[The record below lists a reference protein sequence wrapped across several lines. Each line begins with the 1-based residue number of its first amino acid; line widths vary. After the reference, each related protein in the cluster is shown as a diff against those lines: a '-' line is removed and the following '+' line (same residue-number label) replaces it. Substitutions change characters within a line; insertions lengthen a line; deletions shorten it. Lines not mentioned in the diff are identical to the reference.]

1 MAASVWSRFV
11 INLENESKLN
21 RKGRDSRSKMFHEM
35 AIFICCAVQFLQAY
49 CLELIQFIT
58 SSSFINHFNLWSCA
72 ACNDEWILLQG
83 LSTEFSKI
91 FNYLRTQIWRAVSK
105 VKIVLWYNRRK
116 SRIYYYY
123 YYYYYYYH
131 HHHYYSVFT
140 FFQGCL

>member
-1 MAASVWSRFV
+1 MAASVWSRFG

-35 AIFICCAVQFLQAY
+35 AIFICCAVQLLQAY

-58 SSSFINHFNLWSCA
+58 SSNFINHFHLWSCA
-72 ACNDEWILLQG
+72 ACNDEWILPQG
-83 LSTEFSKI
+83 FSTEFSKI
-91 FNYLRTQIWRAVSK
+91 FSYLRTQIWRAASK

-123 YYYYYYYH
+123 YYYYYY
-131 HHHYYSVFT
+131 HYYSVFT